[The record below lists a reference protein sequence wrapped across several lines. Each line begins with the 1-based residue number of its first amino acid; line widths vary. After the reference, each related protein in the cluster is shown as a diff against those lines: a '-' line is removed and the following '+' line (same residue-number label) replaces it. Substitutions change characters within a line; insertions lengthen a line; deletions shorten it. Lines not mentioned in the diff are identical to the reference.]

1 MRPFIRH
8 GDVVRLVSSP
18 AYRRGDVVMCMTSE
32 KEVVLH
38 YIAAVSGDECTL
50 MGAANLKKKERCSY
64 GAIIG
69 KVEMSA
75 AERAAI
81 LLWHVALPV
90 RRELMWIYCKYHD
103 IKGD

>member
-8 GDVVRLVSSP
+8 GDVVRLVASP
-18 AYRRGDVVMCMTSE
+18 IYRKGDVVMGMTAE

-38 YIAAVSGDECTL
+38 YLAEVAGDECTL
-50 MGAANLKKKERCSY
+50 MGAANLKKKERCRCD
-64 GAIIG
+64 AIIG

-81 LLWHVALPV
+81 LLWHLALPV
-90 RRELMWIYCKYHD
+90 RRHLMWVYRKYL
-103 IKGD
+103 KLTEK